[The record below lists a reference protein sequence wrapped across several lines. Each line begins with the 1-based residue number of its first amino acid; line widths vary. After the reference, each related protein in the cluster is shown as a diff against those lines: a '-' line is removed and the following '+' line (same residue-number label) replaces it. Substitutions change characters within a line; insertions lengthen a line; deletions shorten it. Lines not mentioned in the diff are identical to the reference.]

1 MFNAFVWQLYKESE
15 RGKRAIEHCSS
26 FANALHD
33 SVYLTLY
40 FGLGADEIPSNPS
53 GYPEQEADSVEL
65 IQAACDFAKKIPV
78 KNLQQADRLF
88 EKLVSCGLSVHFSD
102 EDEATLL
109 TPEDITANIQ
119 HISIGLH
126 LAHPGYFIPYGF
138 TASLADLQRIG
149 DLFDLVLPPIP
160 GKKDTEG
167 RERYYAQLNNAF
179 YEFHKSYGLS
189 SAEMCA
195 FLHDFALRFLTENSD
210 TLPEPSKVWLITGN
224 TGENGDFE
232 WLENAVDNPASLS
245 HWQGNLN
252 TRQGDVLLMYCTSP
266 HSCIHSVW
274 RASTDGFVDPFFHYH
289 STIWIEQ
296 PIKTVPVTFREMKAD
311 PLLSQ
316 NGYIRANLQGPSGKP
331 FNVREYD
338 AILAIM
344 ERKGQDISQLPRPQT
359 VSFLPSTELQNERDV
374 EVSLIEPLLMQLGYT
389 EKDWLRQMRLRMG
402 RGERIYP
409 DYVFGAETKRG
420 EERADMVLEAKFTI
434 SGEKA
439 LRESYAQAVSYAYR
453 LRAEVVML
461 GAREGLWL
469 FKQKRGSF
477 SLMSFSFYGWEDL
490 QNPDT
495 LFELKKLLV
504 KPKR

>member
-1 MFNAFVWQLYKESE
+1 MLNAFVWQLYKESE
-15 RGKRAIEHCSS
+15 RGKRAIEYCSS
-26 FANALHD
+26 FSDALHESSY
-33 SVYLTLY
+33 SVLF
-40 FGLGADEIPSNPS
+40 FGLSFDEMPTDYPETDPSN
-53 GYPEQEADSVEL
+53 VEF
-65 IQAACDFAKKIPV
+65 IKAVKDFAAKKCVESI
-78 KNLQQADRLF
+78 QQATELF
-88 EKLVSCGLSVHFSD
+88 DHLVTTGLPFQFPD
-102 EDEATLL
+102 DTEAT
-109 TPEDITANIQ
+109 TFTAEDITDLIQ
-119 HISIGLH
+119 YVSIGLH
-126 LAHPGYFIPYGF
+126 LAHPDYFIPYGF
-138 TASLADLQRIG
+138 VNSFADLQRISE
-149 DLFDLVLPPIP
+149 LFKLALPPIP
-160 GKKDTEG
+160 TKKDIRG

-179 YEFHKSYGLS
+179 YEFRKSYELS

-195 FLHDFALRFLTENSD
+195 FLHDFALRFLIGNSN

-232 WLENAVDNPASLS
+232 WLEDAVDNPTSLS

-252 TRQGDVLLMYCTSP
+252 TRQGDVLLMYCVSP
-266 HSCIHSVW
+266 HSQIHSVW
-274 RASTDGFVDPFFHYH
+274 RAATDGFVDPFFHYH

-296 PIKTVPVTFREMKAD
+296 PIKTAPVTFREMKAD

-331 FNVREYD
+331 FTVREYD

-344 ERKGQDISQLPRPQT
+344 ASKGQDVSQLPRPRT

-374 EVSLIEPLLMQLGYT
+374 EVSLIEPLLLRLGYT
-389 EKDWLRQMRLRMG
+389 EEDWLRQMRLRMG

-434 SGEKA
+434 SGDKA

-469 FKQKRGSF
+469 FRQKRGSF
-477 SLMSFSFYGWEDL
+477 SLTHFSFYDWDAL
-490 QNPDT
+490 QHPDT
-495 LFELKKLLV
+495 LFGLSKLLV

>member
-15 RGKRAIEHCSS
+15 RGKRAIEHCSR
-26 FANALHD
+26 FANALYN
-33 SVYLTLY
+33 STYSTLF
-40 FGLGADEIPSNPS
+40 FGLSFDEIPS
-53 GYPEQEADSVEL
+53 GYLEADSDNARFINAIKE
-65 IQAACDFAKKIPV
+65 FAEKECV
-78 KNLQQADRLF
+78 KNIQQATELF
-88 EKLVSCGLSVHFSD
+88 DHLVSAGLPFHFPD
-102 EDEATLL
+102 EIEAT
-109 TPEDITANIQ
+109 TFTAEDITDLIQ
-119 HISIGLH
+119 YVSVGLY
-126 LAHPGYFIPYGF
+126 LAHPDYFIPYGF
-138 TASLADLQRIG
+138 VNSFADLQRISE
-149 DLFDLVLPPIP
+149 LFKLALPPIP
-160 GKKDTEG
+160 TKKDAQG
-167 RERYYAQLNNAF
+167 RERYYAQLNDAF
-179 YEFHKSYGLS
+179 YEFRKSYGLS

-245 HWQGNLN
+245 YWQGNLN

-274 RASTDGFVDPFFHYH
+274 RASTDGFVDPFFYYH

-389 EKDWLRQMRLRMG
+389 EKDWLRQMRLQMG

-420 EERADMVLEAKFTI
+420 EERAEMVLEAKFTI
-434 SGEKA
+434 SGDKA
-439 LRESYAQAVSYAYR
+439 FREAYAQAVSYAYR